1 MLPTSAEMPGA
12 AAGKRTGGAAC
23 RRAPKLCLW
32 ADSDPILPFEVGER
46 FAAAINAEPPEKIA
60 DASHF
65 LQEDAGEE
73 IGRKIVAWLAPL
85 RDGILSRT

>member
-1 MLPTSAEMPGA
+1 MRLTD
-12 AAGKRTGGAAC
+12 GGAAHPAVGRP
-23 RRAPKLCLW
+23 RRTRPTAICIALALT
-32 ADSDPILPFEVGER
+32 V
-46 FAAAINAEPPEKIA
+46 AAAEKIA

-73 IGRKIVAWLAPL
+73 IGRRIVAWLTRL